1 MAEGTLACEEPRAS
15 SLSNGINIA
24 GHPYV
29 PAGEPA
35 PGHTLMSG
43 KATVCVFSGLR
54 VENTDKGPGQ
64 CHRASEEAPRPDLGS
79 PRTLATVP
87 ALPRG
92 GAGGPARRGSTSGT
106 AHLPS
111 LCPCPVGT
119 GTEATPPCPIPPPRM
134 GSGWEADGK
143 PGPPRRGRACRAAPA
158 VPSLPAGRAPAP
170 TTRSG
175 PRELAVRA
183 LHSQGFVTTT
193 TELFSGRD
201 HSLQTGSTRDLSSH
215 IQEPA
220 GIANAASPRGK
231 AGHRSD
237 LAAGTLGPSAVPTFM
252 PAPPW
257 RSRAFLCS
265 LVTAHRARS
274 LSSWAPQDT
283 ARGLPAL
290 ARAVSAA
297 LTATPAAS
305 QCYGNSDGARPW
317 KARLSGRAAA
327 CLKSDLEQRP
337 CSGPTTLG
345 VRHR

>member
-92 GAGGPARRGSTSGT
+92 GAGGPAGRGSTSGT

-119 GTEATPPCPIPPPRM
+119 GTTEATPPCPIPPPRM
-134 GSGWEADGK
+134 GSGWEAWAPEERTCLQCRPCRPLASRWES
-143 PGPPRRGRACRAAPA
+143 PGPDHAKWSMRTRREGPSQSGLRDDNHGA
-158 VPSLPAGRAPAP
+158 VFRD
-170 TTRSG
+170 G
-175 PRELAVRA
+175 PRSPNRK
-183 LHSQGFVTTT
+183 H
-193 TELFSGRD
+193 
-201 HSLQTGSTRDLSSH
+201 
-215 IQEPA
+215 A
-220 GIANAASPRGK
+220 G
-231 AGHRSD
+231 
-237 LAAGTLGPSAVPTFM
+237 
-252 PAPPW
+252 
-257 RSRAFLCS
+257 
-265 LVTAHRARS
+265 LV
-274 LSSWAPQDT
+274 
-283 ARGLPAL
+283 
-290 ARAVSAA
+290 
-297 LTATPAAS
+297 
-305 QCYGNSDGARPW
+305 
-317 KARLSGRAAA
+317 
-327 CLKSDLEQRP
+327 
-337 CSGPTTLG
+337 
-345 VRHR
+345 

>member
-79 PRTLATVP
+79 PRTLAMVP

-92 GAGGPARRGSTSGT
+92 GAGGPAGRGSTSGT

-143 PGPPRRGRACRAAPA
+143 PGPPRRGRACSAAPA

-175 PRELAVRA
+175 PCELAVRA

-193 TELFSGRD
+193 TELFSGMD
-201 HSLQTGSTRDLSSH
+201 HALQTGSTRDLSSH

-231 AGHRSD
+231 AGPRSG
-237 LAAGTLGPSAVPTFM
+237 LAAGTLGSQRCAHVHAWATLAYPCFSLQSCDCAQSSQPFFPGSTGHCPGPPCPRPSCV
-252 PAPPW
+252 
-257 RSRAFLCS
+257 CG
-265 LVTAHRARS
+265 AHGHPRRQS
-274 LSSWAPQDT
+274 VL
-283 ARGLPAL
+283 R
-290 ARAVSAA
+290 
-297 LTATPAAS
+297 
-305 QCYGNSDGARPW
+305 
-317 KARLSGRAAA
+317 K
-327 CLKSDLEQRP
+327 QRW
-337 CSGPTTLG
+337 GQT
-345 VRHR
+345 V